1 MECLDLMEFPRPPT
15 SPSPQSTPPFTPLPD
30 LSPLPQVLHILLI
43 FLPLLYRLLH
53 KCGHDLD
60 SSQSVVSNLLLR
72 YTISDHANGPACTCL
87 RHQHFIKGSRE
98 QTGSD

>member
-1 MECLDLMEFPRPPT
+1 MECLDLMGFRPPL
-15 SPSPQSTPPFTPLPD
+15 TPLPNPHPHLP
-30 LSPLPQVLHILLI
+30 LSPNSPPLPQVLHIVLI

-53 KCGHDLD
+53 KCGRDLD
-60 SSQSVVSNLLLR
+60 SSQSVESNLLLR

-98 QTGSD
+98 QTGPD

>member
-1 MECLDLMEFPRPPT
+1 MECLDLMEFCPPPLPLFPIHTPIYPFPRPP
-15 SPSPQSTPPFTPLPD
+15 
-30 LSPLPQVLHILLI
+30 PLPQVLHILLI

-53 KCGHDLD
+53 KCGRDLD

>member
-1 MECLDLMEFPRPPT
+1 MECLDLMEFCPPPLT
-15 SPSPQSTPPFTPLPD
+15 PFPNLHPHLPLSPTP
-30 LSPLPQVLHILLI
+30 PLPQVLHILLI

-53 KCGHDLD
+53 KCGRDLD